1 VEAVEAVVDQ
11 RLVKQEVLVVVEE
24 LTLALVV
31 LEQQIKDMP
40 VELLDLVETLTPVL
54 EVVRVQ

>member
-1 VEAVEAVVDQ
+1 VGAVEAVVDQ
-11 RLVKQEVLVVVEE
+11 RLVEQEVLVVVEE

-31 LEQQIKDMP
+31 LEPQIKDMP

-54 EVVRVQ
+54 VVVRVQ